1 MTFKELNLS
10 APLLRA
16 VQEAG
21 YETPSPIQAAAIPPV
36 LSGRDLMGCAQTG
49 TGKTAAFALPMLDRL
64 TANAPRRKGAIRALI
79 LTPTRELALQIG
91 ESFDAYGKYLKLRST
106 VIFGGVGQAPQVEA
120 LKKGVDI
127 LIACPGRLN
136 DLIGQG
142 FIDLSNLE
150 IFVLDEADR
159 MLDMGFVH
167 DVKKVI
173 AKLPGERQNLMFS
186 ATMPTEIEQ
195 LAAGILRKP
204 AFVKVDPV
212 SSTVDRIQQSL
223 YYVEKGNKKL
233 LLPWLIKNLQPPV
246 VNALV
251 FSRTKHGAD
260 KIAKD
265 LNKQGIPAA
274 AIHGNK
280 SQSARVAALEGF
292 KAGKTKVLVAT
303 DIAARGI
310 DISELSHV
318 FNYDLPE
325 VPETYVHRIGRT
337 ARAGADGTAVSFC
350 APEEKEYLAGIE
362 KLNRRQIPVI
372 SGHPWDGV
380 PAPVKAA
387 PPVRGRKPK
396 MEAVAEAPAP
406 VEKPVK
412 AAKAER
418 APKAEK
424 NAKAAKA
431 VKAEPK
437 AQKANATPKIE
448 AKEEHL
454 MDENQKRTPGG
465 RNENRRSNNNRRR
478 EGGAA
483 QVPSR
488 GSNAQPK
495 FDPHFVSAPETTPL
509 RPAKKNLNQNQNAAP
524 AAKPAAPVQSNNGPK
539 SENNSRRD
547 RNARGSRNERNDRND
562 RGARPAQNQSG
573 SQNEPR
579 NAQPGSQPQAN
590 RRGSAFS
597 AGQGAGR
604 PARAPKAEPSR
615 RGRVAA
621 AKDEDP
627 GLVLISRRPPQQ
639 KFTNFEEYMSAH
651 GGATAPIEDH
661 SEEV

>member
-1 MTFKELNLS
+1 MTFNELNLS
-10 APLLRA
+10 APVLRA
-16 VQEAG
+16 VAQAG
-21 YETPSPIQAAAIPPV
+21 YESPSPIQAAAIPPV
-36 LSGRDLMGCAQTG
+36 LAGRDLMGCAQTG

-64 TANAPRRKGAIRALI
+64 TASAPRKKGAIRALI

-91 ESFDAYGKYLKLRST
+91 ESFEAYGKYLTLRST
-106 VIFGGVGQAPQVEA
+106 VIFGGVGQAPQVAA
-120 LKKGVDI
+120 LRKGVDI

-136 DLIGQG
+136 DLVGQG
-142 FIDLSNLE
+142 LLDLSNIE

-173 AKLPGERQNLMFS
+173 AKLPGQRQNLMFS
-186 ATMPTEIEQ
+186 ATMPKEIEQ
-195 LAAGILRKP
+195 LAAGILHDP

-223 YYVEKGNKKL
+223 YFVEKGNKKF
-233 LLPWLIKNLQPPV
+233 LLPWLIKNLKPEV

-280 SQSARVAALEGF
+280 SQTARVTALEDF
-292 KAGKTKVLVAT
+292 KAGKTRVLVAT

-362 KLNRRQIPVI
+362 KLNRRQIPVV

-387 PPVRGRKPK
+387 PPVRGKK
-396 MEAVAEAPAP
+396 
-406 VEKPVK
+406 
-412 AAKAER
+412 
-418 APKAEK
+418 PKAEAEQPTK
-424 NAKAAKA
+424 AEKATKAEKPAAPKKGKAAAKQPSP
-431 VKAEPK
+431 KNTEPK
-437 AQKANATPKIE
+437 EGTSME
-448 AKEEHL
+448 
-454 MDENQKRTPGG
+454 ENQKRTSGG
-465 RNENRRSNNNRRR
+465 RSENRRSNNSRTRR
-478 EGGAA
+478 EGNAPQPA
-483 QVPSR
+483 NR

-495 FDPHFVSAPETTPL
+495 FDPHFVSAPEATPL
-509 RPAKKNLNQNQNAAP
+509 RPVKKAP
-524 AAKPAAPVQSNNGPK
+524 AAQPAAKQTAPVQNGQRQRGGQP
-539 SENNSRRD
+539 
-547 RNARGSRNERNDRND
+547 ARAEQRTDRND
-562 RGARPAQNQSG
+562 PRTEQRAERNSRNARPAQNSQSQQG
-573 SQNEPR
+573 SRNNR
-579 NAQPGSQPQAN
+579 NAVQSSRPD
-590 RRGSAFS
+590 
-597 AGQGAGR
+597 R
-604 PARAPKAEPSR
+604 PAKSEAP
-615 RGRVAA
+615 RGRSRNTAPA
-621 AKDEDP
+621 RDEDP
-627 GLVLISRRPPQQ
+627 GLMLISRRPPQQ
-639 KFTNFEEYMSAH
+639 KFTNFEEYMTAH

-661 SEEV
+661 TDET

>member
-1 MTFKELNLS
+1 MTFNKLNLS
-10 APLLRA
+10 APVLRA
-16 VQEAG
+16 VAQAG
-21 YETPSPIQAAAIPPV
+21 YESPSPIQAAAIPPV
-36 LSGRDLMGCAQTG
+36 LAGRDLMGCAQTG

-64 TANAPRRKGAIRALI
+64 TASAPRKKGAIRALI

-91 ESFDAYGKYLKLRST
+91 ESFEAYGKYLTLRST
-106 VIFGGVGQAPQVEA
+106 VIFGGAGQAPQVAA

-127 LIACPGRLN
+127 LVACPGRLN
-136 DLIGQG
+136 DLVGQG
-142 FIDLSNLE
+142 LLDLSNIE

-173 AKLPGERQNLMFS
+173 AKLPRQRQNLMFS
-186 ATMPTEIEQ
+186 ATMPKEIEQ
-195 LAAGILRKP
+195 LAAGILHAP
-204 AFVKVDPV
+204 AFIKVDPV

-223 YYVEKGNKKL
+223 YFVEKGNKKF
-233 LLPWLIKNLQPPV
+233 LLPWLIKNLKPEV

-280 SQSARVAALEGF
+280 SQTARVTALEDF
-292 KAGKTKVLVAT
+292 KAGKTRVLVAT

-362 KLNRRQIPVI
+362 KLNRRQIPVV

-387 PPVRGRKPK
+387 PPVRGKKPK
-396 MEAVAEAPAP
+396 AEAEQP
-406 VEKPVK
+406 EKPVK
-412 AAKAER
+412 AEKPAKAE
-418 APKAEK
+418 
-424 NAKAAKA
+424 KAAKA
-431 VKAEPK
+431 EKPAVPKKEKAAAKQPSPKNTEPK
-437 AQKANATPKIE
+437 EGTSME
-448 AKEEHL
+448 
-454 MDENQKRTPGG
+454 ENQKRTSGG
-465 RNENRRSNNNRRR
+465 RSENRRSNNSRTRR
-478 EGGAA
+478 EGNAPQPA
-483 QVPSR
+483 NR

-495 FDPHFVSAPETTPL
+495 FDPHFVSAPEATPL
-509 RPAKKNLNQNQNAAP
+509 RPVKKAP
-524 AAKPAAPVQSNNGPK
+524 AAQPAAKQTAPAQNGQRQRGGQP
-539 SENNSRRD
+539 
-547 RNARGSRNERNDRND
+547 ARAEQRTDRND
-562 RGARPAQNQSG
+562 PRTEQRAERNSRNARPAQNSQSQQG
-573 SQNEPR
+573 SR
-579 NAQPGSQPQAN
+579 NAAQS
-590 RRGSAFS
+590 S
-597 AGQGAGR
+597 R
-604 PARAPKAEPSR
+604 PAKSEAPRSR
-615 RGRVAA
+615 SRNAA
-621 AKDEDP
+621 PARDEDP
-627 GLVLISRRPPQQ
+627 GLMLISRRPPQQ
-639 KFTNFEEYMSAH
+639 KFTNFEEYMTAH

-661 SEEV
+661 TDET

>member
-1 MTFKELNLS
+1 MTFNELNLS

-16 VQEAG
+16 VAEAG
-21 YETPSPIQAAAIPPV
+21 YESPSPIQASAIPPV
-36 LSGRDLMGCAQTG
+36 LAGRDLMGCAQTG

-64 TANAPRRKGAIRALI
+64 TAAPAKKKGAVRALI

-91 ESFDAYGKYLKLRST
+91 ESFELYGKYLNQRST
-106 VIFGGVGQAPQVEA
+106 VIFGGVGQAPQVAA

-136 DLIGQG
+136 DLVGQG
-142 FIDLSNLE
+142 LIDLSHIE

-173 AKLPGERQNLMFS
+173 AKLPAQRQNLMFS
-186 ATMPTEIEQ
+186 ATMPKEIEQ
-195 LAAGILRKP
+195 LAAGILHDP

-223 YYVEKGNKKL
+223 YFVEKGNKKF
-233 LLPWLIKNLQPPV
+233 LLPWLIKNLKPEV

-280 SQSARVAALEGF
+280 SQTARVTALEDF
-292 KAGKTKVLVAT
+292 KAGKTRVLVAT

-362 KLNRRQIPVI
+362 KLNRRQIPVV

-387 PPVRGRKPK
+387 PPVRGKKPK
-396 MEAVAEAPAP
+396 AEAEQP
-406 VEKPVK
+406 EKPVK
-412 AAKAER
+412 AEKPAKAE
-418 APKAEK
+418 
-424 NAKAAKA
+424 KAAKA
-431 VKAEPK
+431 EKPAAPKKEKAAAKQPSPKNTEPK
-437 AQKANATPKIE
+437 EGTSME
-448 AKEEHL
+448 
-454 MDENQKRTPGG
+454 ENQKRTSGG
-465 RNENRRSNNNRRR
+465 RSENRRSNNSRTRR
-478 EGGAA
+478 EGNAPQPA
-483 QVPSR
+483 NR

-495 FDPHFVSAPETTPL
+495 FDPHFVSAPEATPL
-509 RPAKKNLNQNQNAAP
+509 RPVKKAP
-524 AAKPAAPVQSNNGPK
+524 AAQPAAKQTAPAQNGQRQRGGQP
-539 SENNSRRD
+539 
-547 RNARGSRNERNDRND
+547 ARAEQRTDRND
-562 RGARPAQNQSG
+562 PRTEQRAERNSRNARPAQNSQSQQG
-573 SQNEPR
+573 SRNNR
-579 NAQPGSQPQAN
+579 NAVQSSRPD
-590 RRGSAFS
+590 
-597 AGQGAGR
+597 R
-604 PARAPKAEPSR
+604 PAKSEAP
-615 RGRVAA
+615 RGRSRNAA
-621 AKDEDP
+621 PARDEDP
-627 GLVLISRRPPQQ
+627 GLMLISRRPPQQ
-639 KFTNFEEYMSAH
+639 KFTNFEEYMTAH

-661 SEEV
+661 TDET

>member
-1 MTFKELNLS
+1 MTFNELNLS
-10 APLLRA
+10 APVLRA
-16 VQEAG
+16 VAQAG
-21 YETPSPIQAAAIPPV
+21 YESPSPIQAAAIPPV
-36 LSGRDLMGCAQTG
+36 LAGRDLMGCAQTG

-64 TANAPRRKGAIRALI
+64 TASAPRKKGAIRALI

-91 ESFDAYGKYLKLRST
+91 ESFEAYGKYLTLRST
-106 VIFGGVGQAPQVEA
+106 VIFGGVGQAPQVAA

-136 DLIGQG
+136 DLVGQG
-142 FIDLSNLE
+142 LLDLSNIE

-173 AKLPGERQNLMFS
+173 AKLPRQRQNLMFS
-186 ATMPTEIEQ
+186 ATMPKEIEQ
-195 LAAGILRKP
+195 LAAGILHDP

-223 YYVEKGNKKL
+223 YFVEKGNKKF
-233 LLPWLIKNLQPPV
+233 LLPWLIKNLRPEV

-280 SQSARVAALEGF
+280 SQTARVTALEDF
-292 KAGKTKVLVAT
+292 KAGKTRVLVAT

-350 APEEKEYLAGIE
+350 APEEKEYLTGIE
-362 KLNRRQIPVI
+362 KLNRRQIPVV

-387 PPVRGRKPK
+387 PPVRGKKPK
-396 MEAVAEAPAP
+396 AEAEQP
-406 VEKPVK
+406 EKPVK
-412 AAKAER
+412 AEKPA
-418 APKAEK
+418 APKK
-424 NAKAAKA
+424 GKAAAKQPSP
-431 VKAEPK
+431 KNTEPK
-437 AQKANATPKIE
+437 EGTSME
-448 AKEEHL
+448 
-454 MDENQKRTPGG
+454 ENQKRTSGG
-465 RNENRRSNNNRRR
+465 RSENRRSNNSRTRR
-478 EGGAA
+478 EGNAPQPA
-483 QVPSR
+483 NR

-495 FDPHFVSAPETTPL
+495 FDPHFVSAPEATPL
-509 RPAKKNLNQNQNAAP
+509 RPVKKAP
-524 AAKPAAPVQSNNGPK
+524 AAQPAAKQTAPAQNGQRQRGGQPARA
-539 SENNSRRD
+539 EQRTDRNDPRTEQRAE
-547 RNARGSRNERNDRND
+547 RNARN
-562 RGARPAQNQSG
+562 ARPAQNGQSQQG
-573 SQNEPR
+573 SRNNR
-579 NAQPGSQPQAN
+579 NAVQSSRPD
-590 RRGSAFS
+590 
-597 AGQGAGR
+597 R
-604 PARAPKAEPSR
+604 PAKSEAP
-615 RGRVAA
+615 RGRSRNAA
-621 AKDEDP
+621 PARDEDP
-627 GLVLISRRPPQQ
+627 GLMLISRRPPQQ
-639 KFTNFEEYMSAH
+639 KFTNFEEYMTAH
-651 GGATAPIEDH
+651 DGATAPIEDH
-661 SEEV
+661 TDET

>member
-1 MTFKELNLS
+1 MTFNELNLS
-10 APLLRA
+10 APVLRA
-16 VQEAG
+16 VAQAG
-21 YETPSPIQAAAIPPV
+21 YESPSPIQAAAIPPV
-36 LSGRDLMGCAQTG
+36 LAGRDLMGCAQTG

-64 TANAPRRKGAIRALI
+64 TASAPRKKGAIRALI

-91 ESFDAYGKYLKLRST
+91 ESFEAYGKYLTLRST
-106 VIFGGVGQAPQVEA
+106 VIFGGVGQAPQVAA

-136 DLIGQG
+136 DLVGQG
-142 FIDLSNLE
+142 LLDLSNIE

-173 AKLPGERQNLMFS
+173 AKLPRQRQNLMFS
-186 ATMPTEIEQ
+186 ATMPKEIEQ
-195 LAAGILRKP
+195 LAAGILHDP

-223 YYVEKGNKKL
+223 YFVEKGNKKF
-233 LLPWLIKNLQPPV
+233 LLPWLIKNLKPEV

-280 SQSARVAALEGF
+280 SQTARVTALEDF
-292 KAGKTKVLVAT
+292 KAGKTRVLVAT

-387 PPVRGRKPK
+387 PPVRGKKPK
-396 MEAVAEAPAP
+396 AEAEQP
-406 VEKPVK
+406 EKPVK
-412 AAKAER
+412 AEKPAKAE
-418 APKAEK
+418 
-424 NAKAAKA
+424 KAAKA
-431 VKAEPK
+431 EKPAAPKKEKAAAKQPSPKNTEPK
-437 AQKANATPKIE
+437 EGTSME
-448 AKEEHL
+448 
-454 MDENQKRTPGG
+454 ENQKRTSGG
-465 RNENRRSNNNRRR
+465 RSENRRSNNSRTRR
-478 EGGAA
+478 EGNA
-483 QVPSR
+483 QQPANR

-495 FDPHFVSAPETTPL
+495 FDPHFVSAPEATPL
-509 RPAKKNLNQNQNAAP
+509 RPVKKAPAAQPAAKQTAPAQNGQRQRGGQPARAEQRTDRNDPRTEQRAERNSRNTRPAQNSQNQQGSRNNRNEVQSSRPARPVKSETPRGRSRNAAP
-524 AAKPAAPVQSNNGPK
+524 A
-539 SENNSRRD
+539 R
-547 RNARGSRNERNDRND
+547 
-562 RGARPAQNQSG
+562 
-573 SQNEPR
+573 
-579 NAQPGSQPQAN
+579 
-590 RRGSAFS
+590 
-597 AGQGAGR
+597 
-604 PARAPKAEPSR
+604 
-615 RGRVAA
+615 
-621 AKDEDP
+621 DEDP
-627 GLVLISRRPPQQ
+627 GLMLISRRPPQQ
-639 KFTNFEEYMSAH
+639 KFTNFEEYMTAH

-661 SEEV
+661 TDET